1 MAKSLRSRPASRP
14 WIVASAFAAAAGA
27 LVPGVAAQ
35 PTATRTSALNG
46 RTVGESNRTLPDLA
60 ALGLALPEAPGPVR
74 TYAIDEGPLADVLAA
89 IGREAEVTVDMRQE
103 TVAGLTSPGV
113 KGTFTLEQAL
123 ADCAAAGIT
132 GAKITPFVLGRI
144 AEATDGRSIP
154 ANLALAE
161 NNARVAAE
169 VAVAIAG

>member
-1 MAKSLRSRPASRP
+1 MRSPGVFAALTRPASG
-14 WIVASAFAAAAGA
+14 VLLA
-27 LVPGVAAQ
+27 VPI
-35 PTATRTSALNG
+35 
-46 RTVGESNRTLPDLA
+46 
-60 ALGLALPEAPGPVR
+60 PEA
-74 TYAIDEGPLADVLAA
+74 DELD
-89 IGREAEVTVDMRQE
+89 AEH
-103 TVAGLTSPGV
+103 LTA
-113 KGTFTLEQAL
+113 TLEQAL

-161 NNARVAAE
+161 NNATVAAE